1 MGGEGEGRGAKSQP
15 KLWTS
20 QRAQRFAECKEI
32 TRTKRRGGITVR
44 TKRGAKRLDCQKSIA
59 REGPKGRKSCV
70 GGEALSFQAWTT
82 RLARNVPSVEANPCC
97 RRLEKD
103 GAGKKV

>member
-1 MGGEGEGRGAKSQP
+1 LGGEGEGRVAKSEP

-70 GGEALSFQAWTT
+70 GG
-82 RLARNVPSVEANPCC
+82 RPCPSRHGPHVS
-97 RRLEKD
+97 LETSPVWKQIPAV
-103 GAGKKV
+103 GV